1 MNGWSFE
8 FWHWWALALL
18 FAVLEMLLP
27 GIFFLW
33 LAISGGMLGFIL
45 LGFPALT
52 WETQLILFSV
62 GAVSAFV
69 LSRLYLRRNP
79 TPTSNPTLNRRGEQY
94 LGRVFT
100 LEHPIL
106 NNYGHI
112 RVDDSTWK
120 IHGADLAAGAK
131 IKIIAIT
138 GTIFEVEAAPE
149 ATQNTLAGK
158 P

>member
-33 LAISGGMLGFIL
+33 LALAGGILGFIV

-52 WETQLILFSV
+52 WEIQLIWFSV
-62 GAVSAFV
+62 FAMSAFI
-69 LSRLYLRRNP
+69 LSRWYLRHYP
-79 TPTSNPTLNRRGEQY
+79 TKTSNPTLNRRGEQY
-94 LGRVFT
+94 VGRVFI

-120 IHGADLAAGAK
+120 IHGPDLAVGAK

-138 GTIFEVEAAPE
+138 GTIFEVESASDSF
-149 ATQNTLAGK
+149 TLAGK